1 LINSNKE
8 KKNFNQ
14 YEFSSS
20 PKKPLETIKE
30 EEELK
35 LKKESSTK
43 DLVFSENLLT
53 NGDNDSEKD
62 RINHK
67 NENNINISHFNSNN
81 INKKVENEQKN
92 NKNNFNIE
100 ENNKIENNI
109 INNDENQNKI
119 EKNINIDNESK
130 LENIINISSNEE
142 EELNKI
148 VEENNNKVDDL
159 MKSFNINIINDII
172 DLDVNQFRNKI
183 SEFINYCSKEINDIK
198 ILNEICNQI
207 KEKIYINY
215 NILIE
220 KQNININEYN
230 IFIQYEQKLDYIIL
244 LQNNIINNFKGM
256 NKELSLNINS
266 IKDINNKLNKEIS
279 NQEFNDN
286 INIIE
291 QNIKNLENM
300 LQNHFNSDI
309 FDNFNNISIPDINEN
324 ENFFNELQK
333 IYNPIKEINK
343 AYEHLL
349 IES

>member
-1 LINSNKE
+1 MIIYKINKE
-8 KKNFNQ
+8 
-14 YEFSSS
+14 
-20 PKKPLETIKE
+20 
-30 EEELK
+30 
-35 LKKESSTK
+35 
-43 DLVFSENLLT
+43 
-53 NGDNDSEKD
+53 GND
-62 RINHK
+62 
-67 NENNINISHFNSNN
+67 
-81 INKKVENEQKN
+81 
-92 NKNNFNIE
+92 NFNIE

-198 ILNEICNQI
+198 ILNEVCNQI

-244 LQNNIINNFKGM
+244 LQNNIINNLKGM